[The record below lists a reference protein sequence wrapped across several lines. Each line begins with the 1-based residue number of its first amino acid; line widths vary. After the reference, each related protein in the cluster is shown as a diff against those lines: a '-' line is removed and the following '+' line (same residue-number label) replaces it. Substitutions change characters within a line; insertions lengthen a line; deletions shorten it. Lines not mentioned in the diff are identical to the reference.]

1 MEDISFIIG
10 VIGNV
15 ISALLFL
22 SPAKTFIR
30 IVGNKSTEEFESFP
44 YIATLLSASIW
55 TYYGIIKPG
64 AILVSTVNGFGALVQ
79 LVYVTLFLIFAP
91 SSKKATTAMWVVIVD
106 VGCLGAILSISWF
119 LMNEDMRIN
128 VIGLIGAA
136 LNIVM
141 YGSPLSA
148 LGTVLRSKSV
158 EYMPFLLSLCVFL
171 NGGVWTIY
179 ALLVKDPFLGVPNA
193 AGFILGAIQ
202 LAVYA
207 KYRKSS
213 NDKQS
218 YEPLIESSI
227 P

>member
-10 VIGNV
+10 IIGNI

-22 SPAKTFIR
+22 SPAKTFVR
-30 IVGNKSTEEFESFP
+30 IVRNRSTEEFESFP
-44 YIATLLSASIW
+44 YVATLLSSSIW

-79 LVYVTLFLIFAP
+79 LVYVSLFLFFAP
-91 SSKKATTAMWVVIVD
+91 PSKMATTAMFVGVVD

-119 LMNEDMRIN
+119 FLNVDMRIT

-141 YGSPLSA
+141 YGSPLAA

-158 EYMPFLLSLCVFL
+158 EYMPFLLSFCVFL
-171 NGGVWTIY
+171 NGGVWTVY
-179 ALLVKDPFLGVPNA
+179 AFLVNDPFLGVPNA
-193 AGFILGAIQ
+193 IGFILGAVQ
-202 LAVYA
+202 LTVYA
-207 KYRKSS
+207 KYRTTSD
-213 NDKQS
+213 DKQHN
-218 YEPLIESSI
+218 EPLIGSSI

>member
-10 VIGNV
+10 IIGNI

-22 SPAKTFIR
+22 SPAKTFVR
-30 IVGNKSTEEFESFP
+30 IVRNRSTEEFESFP
-44 YIATLLSASIW
+44 YVATLLSSSIW

-79 LVYVTLFLIFAP
+79 LVYVSLFLFFAP
-91 SSKKATTAMWVVIVD
+91 PSKMATTAMFVGVVD

-119 LMNEDMRIN
+119 FLNVDMRIT

-141 YGSPLSA
+141 YGSPLAA
-148 LGTVLRSKSV
+148 L
-158 EYMPFLLSLCVFL
+158 
-171 NGGVWTIY
+171 
-179 ALLVKDPFLGVPNA
+179 VPNA
-193 AGFILGAIQ
+193 IGFILGAVQ
-202 LAVYA
+202 LTVYA
-207 KYRKSS
+207 KYRTTSD
-213 NDKQS
+213 DKQHN
-218 YEPLIESSI
+218 EPLIGSSI